1 MDAVLNVTVP
11 NDKLPAYFPA
21 DISVDVSSA
30 HVYLWRSN
38 TNSMKEYRTGSIFS
52 NYT

>member
-1 MDAVLNVTVP
+1 MNTVLNVTVP

-21 DISVDVSSA
+21 DIGVNVSSA

-38 TNSMKEYRTGSIFS
+38 TKRYERIS
-52 NYT
+52 NVFDLF